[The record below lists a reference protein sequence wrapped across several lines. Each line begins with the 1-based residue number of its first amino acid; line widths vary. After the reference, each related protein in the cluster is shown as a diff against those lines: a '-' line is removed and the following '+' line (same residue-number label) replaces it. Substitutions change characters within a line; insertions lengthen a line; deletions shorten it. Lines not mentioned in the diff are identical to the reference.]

1 MDEPEK
7 DGKIN
12 LEEIYTKLKGD
23 NLSAQKIVLSYVKKQ
38 IDEEKDR
45 QKNVESKSTTLLG
58 FTGIMA
64 SFIITYGKFLYD
76 LIDMF
81 NNASFLI
88 QIILYICTVFSLLIT
103 IISSLDALI
112 VTKYDSWFHH
122 ENIYEFQTYEDIEII
137 KNWITTL
144 VYSYMKK
151 RDKIN
156 EQVTSLKK
164 AQQYFAYTT
173 FLFLTNSVLMSAWL
187 LIVKLDP

>member
-12 LEEIYTKLKGD
+12 LEEIYEKLKGD
-23 NLSAQKIVLSYVKKQ
+23 NISTQKIVLSYVKKQ

-64 SFIITYGKFLYD
+64 SFIITYSKFLYD
-76 LIDMF
+76 MINVL

-88 QIILYICTVFSLLIT
+88 QIILYICTVLALLKT

-112 VTKYDSWFHH
+112 VTKYESWFHH
-122 ENIYEFQTYEDIEII
+122 ENIYEFQTYEDIKII

-144 VYSYMKK
+144 VYSYLKK

-156 EQVTSLKK
+156 EQVTSLKN
-164 AQQYFAYTT
+164 AQQYFACTI
-173 FLFLTNSVLMSAWL
+173 FLFLTNSVLMSVWL
-187 LIVKLDP
+187 LLIKLDP